1 MRVRYTR
8 SVDGLVAF
16 ALMSFGSI
24 FSIVDPFSALPVF
37 VALVGAEPAH
47 AQVAIAR
54 RAALTCFA
62 VLTVFGL
69 AGALIMSFFGITIPA
84 FKIAGGIILF
94 GVAFEM
100 MHARESTTRATSE
113 EKAEA
118 GGKADV
124 GVIPIGLPLLS
135 GPGAIAAVMVLAGKA
150 HSVTERV
157 IVHATVLVVSVLAF
171 LILRSATPLARFLGK
186 TGINVI
192 GRVMGLLLA
201 ALAVQFVIDGIRHA
215 ELWH

>member
-1 MRVRYTR
+1 
-8 SVDGLVAF
+8 
-16 ALMSFGSI
+16 MSFGSI
-24 FSIVDPFSALPVF
+24 FSIVDPFSALPAF
-37 VALVGAEPAH
+37 VALVGSEPTPV
-47 AQVAIAR
+47 QTAIAR
-54 RAALTCFA
+54 RAATTCFA

-69 AGALIMSFFGITIPA
+69 AGALIMRFFGITIPA
-84 FKIAGGIILF
+84 FKIAGGIVLF

-100 MHARESTTRATSE
+100 MHARESSTRTTSE

-124 GVIPIGLPLLS
+124 GIIPLGLPLLS
-135 GPGAIAAVMVLAGKA
+135 GPGAIAAVMVLVGKA
-150 HSVTERV
+150 HSIVERAV
-157 IVHATVLVVSVLAF
+157 VHGTVLVVSFLAF

-201 ALAVQFVIDGIRHA
+201 ALAVQFVIDGVRQA
-215 ELWH
+215 EIWR